1 MATHQQAQ
9 APAPGDISK
18 ALSSVIGLLYD
29 PIRDDLE
36 RVRQRYREELTH
48 EDDYINN
55 LLSYIQNYSG
65 KMLRPALLLLAG
77 KACGEVTEE
86 HIILAVVAEMIHTA
100 TLVHD
105 DILDDATTRRGRAS
119 INHMSGNEITVLLG
133 DHLFSHA
140 LELALSIEN
149 PIGAHRFS
157 RAVSRTCLGE
167 ICQVTNRGNLE
178 LTEDTYYRIV
188 KGKTAELYA
197 TSAEIGAIYSGRQG
211 KDSDAMYHYGM
222 SLGVAFQIM
231 DDILDLRGDEDTVGK
246 TLGTDLA
253 NGKATLPVIH
263 YLSQLSGADR
273 DAGLALLRDG
283 GNPKVRARIIAELNE
298 RGCIEY
304 AETKAQEFVE
314 DAKRSVEFLGD
325 QPLAEFFRRLAD
337 FVATREL

>member
-1 MATHQQAQ
+1 M
-9 APAPGDISK
+9 SK
-18 ALSSVIGLLYD
+18 ALSSVIGLLYE
-29 PIRDDLE
+29 PIREDLD
-36 RVRQRYREELTH
+36 RVRLLYREELTH

-77 KACGEVTEE
+77 KACGKVTEE
-86 HIILAVVAEMIHTA
+86 HIVLAVVAEMIHTA

-105 DILDDATTRRGRAS
+105 DILDAAITRRGRPS
-119 INHMSGNEITVLLG
+119 INHMSGNEVTVLLG

-140 LELALSIEN
+140 LELALSINN
-149 PIGAHRFS
+149 PTGAHRFS

-167 ICQVTNRGNLE
+167 ICQVANRGNLE
-178 LTEDTYYRIV
+178 LDEDTYYRIV

-197 TSAEIGAIYSGRQG
+197 TSAEIGAIYAGRSG
-211 KDSDAMYHYGM
+211 DEASAMYDYGM

-263 YLSQLSGADR
+263 YLSQLSGHER
-273 DAGLALLRDG
+273 GEGLKLLRDG
-283 GNPKVRARIIAELNE
+283 GNPAVRTRIISELSE
-298 RGCIEY
+298 RGCIDY
-304 AETKAQEFVE
+304 AEAKANAFVE
-314 DAKRSVEFLGD
+314 DAKRSISFLGD
-325 QPLAEFFRRLAD
+325 NPLREFFSRLAD